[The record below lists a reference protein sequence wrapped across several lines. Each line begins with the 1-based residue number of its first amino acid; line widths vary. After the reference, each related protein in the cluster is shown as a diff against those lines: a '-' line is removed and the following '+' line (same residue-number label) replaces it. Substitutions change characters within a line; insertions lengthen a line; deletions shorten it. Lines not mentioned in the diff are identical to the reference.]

1 MRLGTLIG
9 SSSAELRPAAFL
21 GDETVVDL
29 LAAAERWG
37 GKLSADG
44 LRDHVRALER
54 CEDGRWLSH
63 DGVAFARAL
72 VSAHAALPDDSMD
85 RLPLASV
92 RIGPPIT
99 RPGKFIATG
108 RNYGA
113 HLRESQAIWAA
124 RGRKVEGATFPTA
137 FIKLPSAII
146 ATEECIVIP
155 PNVEAVDYEI
165 ELVVVIGR
173 AAHDV
178 PLDTALDYVA
188 GYTICNDVG
197 ARHIQKQEMEHQIG
211 LVMSK
216 NFPSFAPLGPWIVTA
231 DEIPDPQALALTLK
245 VNNEVRQNA
254 STEDMIFN
262 VATLVSYWSRLGLAP
277 GDMISTGTPSGVAL
291 AMPEPE
297 RYYLK
302 PGDVVEASI
311 ERIGT
316 LRNAVRG

>member
-1 MRLGTLIG
+1 VAVMD
-9 SSSAELRPAAFL
+9 
-21 GDETVVDL
+21 DETVVDL
-29 LAAAERWG
+29 LAAAERWRG
-37 GKLSADG
+37 SFSDDG
-44 LRDHVRALER
+44 LRDRMCALHA
-54 CEDGRWLSH
+54 CTDGAWLSH
-63 DGVAFARAL
+63 EGVAFARKLA
-72 VSAHAALPDDSMD
+72 SAEATRSDSHMN
-85 RLPLASV
+85 RLPLASI
-92 RIGPPIT
+92 RLGPPIT

-124 RGRKVEGATFPTA
+124 RGRKVDGATFPTA
-137 FIKLPSAII
+137 FVKFPSAII

-173 AAHDV
+173 AAHNV
-178 PLDTALDYVA
+178 PVDAALDYVA

-197 ARHIQKQEMEHQIG
+197 ARQIQKQEMEHQIG

-231 DEIPDPQALALTLK
+231 DEIPDPQVLALTLK
-245 VNNEVRQNA
+245 VNNEVRQHA

-291 AMPEPE
+291 ARPDPD

-316 LRNAVRG
+316 LRNGVRG